1 MNRHGTVTTKSLSI
15 RHNGVPVRQV
25 QFRRQNNIYTRQ
37 EVLNIG
43 QELRQTMKDKNAE
56 GSLQIAVYVNGLG
69 WRSTKMQDIDTRDPT
84 VFSFEDYDSTQ
95 KYPDNKYDDSEF
107 TAVNIYF
114 YKNPQAQG
122 RGTDNNKSDCFYK
135 CVRKI
140 LTKEDFFESD
150 EKMKLFFRI
159 KKTDGITVSDIAR
172 IEKHIKNDYG
182 INVYGDYTYI
192 STKKTNHF
200 INLELK
206 KGHYTLINEKPK
218 TMNEKGGIPMFY
230 RIRRTDEGMISFYS
244 FIDGNDDF
252 YSGSMPIKE
261 WETHNK
267 KLKFNTFTYF
277 KGLEL
282 DEKQSRDMENMMK
295 TLYTESN
302 EKINMFKTGNYQ
314 TTSLHLFH
322 TLNSGL
328 KTEHIDQHEAE
339 WIDEA
344 SIGGMLWCE
353 KGFEGETFKYD
364 FVSHYPS
371 IMSSD
376 KFRFPIKKGEF
387 VKINNLDKI
396 TYGIYRV
403 KISNVNERLFRLN
416 PSNYYTHID
425 IFLAIKL
432 NATIELI
439 NDDEPNALL
448 YSPDKLIQGS
458 RVFGEYINMLFEL
471 KKKKIEGSKALL
483 NVLWGALC
491 QKNLTKHYCH
501 NNKVPEYSGTII
513 EIRSLSHPMHEDDN
527 NNSFQFMTIDREHQ
541 YKTNYARLAPF
552 LLSRGRSI
560 INELLIPHIENVV
573 RVHTDG
579 FMITKKLN
587 IETGTDLNCLKYE
600 GCETVRIE
608 NVNKIIAYQL
618 I

>member
-1 MNRHGTVTTKSLSI
+1 MNRYGTATTKNLSI

-25 QFRRQNNIYTRQ
+25 QFRRGNNAYTRN
-37 EVLNIG
+37 EVANMG
-43 QELRQTMKDKNAE
+43 QELRQSMKDRNAE

-69 WRSTKMQDIDTRDPT
+69 WRSTKMADINTRNPT
-84 VFSFEDYDSTQ
+84 VFSLEDYDSTQ
-95 KYPDNKYDDSEF
+95 KYPDNRYDDSEF

-114 YKNPQAQG
+114 YQNPQAQG
-122 RGTDNNKSDCFYK
+122 RGTDKSDCFYK

-140 LTKEDFFESD
+140 LTKEEFFESD

-192 STKKTNHF
+192 STKKTNYF

-206 KGHYTLINEKPK
+206 NGHYTLINEKPK
-218 TMNEKGGIPMFY
+218 PMNEKGGIPMFY
-230 RIRRTDEGMISFYS
+230 RIRRTDQGMVSFYS
-244 FIDGNDDF
+244 FIDSDGK
-252 YSGSMPIKE
+252 YISGSMPIKE

-277 KGLEL
+277 SGLEL
-282 DEKQSRDMENMMK
+282 NEEQTRDMEKMMN
-295 TLYTESN
+295 TLYKETN

-314 TTSLHLFH
+314 TTALHLFH

-328 KTEHIDQHEAE
+328 KTEQIDQHEAE

-353 KGFEGETFKYD
+353 KGFEGKTFKYD

-387 VKINNLDKI
+387 VKINDLNKI

-416 PSNYYTHID
+416 HSNYYTHID
-425 IFLAIKL
+425 VFMAKKL

-439 NDDEPNALL
+439 QDEKPNALL
-448 YSPDKLIQGS
+448 YSPDKLMQGS
-458 RVFGEYINMLFEL
+458 RIFGEYINMLFVL
-471 KKKKIEGSKALL
+471 KKKKIEGAKALL

-491 QKNLTKHYCH
+491 QKNFTKHYCH
-501 NNKVPEYSGTII
+501 NEKVPEYSGSII
-513 EIRSLSHPMHEDDN
+513 DIVPLSNPMNEKEET
-527 NNSFQFMTIDREHQ
+527 NNSFQFRTIERECQ
-541 YKTNYARLAPF
+541 YKTDYARLAPF
-552 LLSRGRSI
+552 LLARGRQI
-560 INELLIPHIENVV
+560 INELLIPHIKNVV

-579 FMITKKLN
+579 FLITKKMEV
-587 IETGTDLNCLKYE
+587 ETGCDLTCLKYE
-600 GCETVRIE
+600 GEERVRIE
-608 NVNKIIAYQL
+608 NVNKVVIV
-618 I
+618 